1 MALSDCPQMP
11 QNAACA
17 GSLAPQLGQLYG
29 DDVVMYLVPWKALLF
44 YHWVAINSI
53 QIQSFILSYIEMIAE
68 QL

>member
-1 MALSDCPQMP
+1 
-11 QNAACA
+11 
-17 GSLAPQLGQLYG
+17 LAPQLGQLYG